1 MQSTTTQPAPR
12 QSKPAIGAPLT
23 QELAA
28 CLARFLDASADERTM
43 RRAEEALAR
52 WHRLAVPTP

>member
-1 MQSTTTQPAPR
+1 MLQTTPLFFHQSEPA
-12 QSKPAIGAPLT
+12 SGAQLA

-43 RRAEEALAR
+43 QRSREALER
-52 WHRLAVPTP
+52 WHRLAVPT